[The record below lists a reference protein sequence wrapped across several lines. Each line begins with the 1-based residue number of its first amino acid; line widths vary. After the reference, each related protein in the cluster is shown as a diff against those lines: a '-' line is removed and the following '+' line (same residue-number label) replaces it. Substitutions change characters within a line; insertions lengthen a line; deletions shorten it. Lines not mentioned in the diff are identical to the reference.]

1 MKEKV
6 KSFLKCNWVFIFLVV
21 VLQVKSMMLLS
32 MLRTPGSASMNF
44 GIMYFTPPAI
54 WAHIAI
60 VTLIASFVYLF
71 KGKGRMWAAI
81 VIDILVTI
89 LFIADIWYY
98 RVNGT
103 FLSIRHIIEPGI
115 FNPIGKSLFNF
126 KPIDLLFLL
135 DFVILFLVYKF
146 TGLKNVKYKS
156 SLKTRLIAFI
166 SVFGISAIVIGFG
179 HYYLDIAKK
188 SDKVLFRIAWA
199 PFQTFSDISPLGYHG
214 YDIYY
219 YTNKEMTLT
228 DAEKNEIK
236 TWFDENKEDLPDNK
250 YKGMFEGKN
259 LIAIQVESLENF
271 VIGQKVYGQE
281 ITPNINKLLKN
292 SLYFDNIKEQN
303 NSGISSDCD
312 LMVNT
317 SMLPVRNGSTFFGYP
332 WTEYNTLQ
340 DLLNSK
346 GYNTI
351 STHPEVPGNWNW
363 AEAHKSFKADKIWDA
378 SQFDQSEVIGLGM
391 SDESYLKQI
400 GDKLKNEKQPFYT
413 FLVTLTSHGPFEV
426 PEDKQY
432 LNLPEDLNENML
444 GAYFQSVR
452 YTDEAIGKFINQLKE
467 EGLLENTV
475 IMLYGDHCGVHKF
488 YEDDIK
494 DSPLEGDWWKDNEK
508 EIPFMIYNPSIQGE
522 TISKEGG
529 QIDFLPTIAYL
540 LGFNRDAFDSTA
552 MGRVLV
558 NTNRNAIILND
569 GEIVGNPTPKEKAH
583 LEKSFNIADMVIQGN
598 YFKNNQ

>member
-126 KPIDLLFLL
+126 KPIDLLFLV

-228 DAEKNEIK
+228 DAQKNEIK

-432 LNLPEDLNENML
+432 LNLPQDLNENML

-598 YFKNNQ
+598 YFKNN

>member
-60 VTLIASFVYLF
+60 ITLIASFVYLF

-146 TGLKNVKYKS
+146 TGLKNIKYKS
-156 SLKTRLIAFI
+156 SLKTRLVAFI
-166 SVFGISAIVIGFG
+166 GVFGISAIVIGFG

-228 DAEKNEIK
+228 DAQKNEIK

-317 SMLPVRNGSTFFGYP
+317 SMLPVRDGSTFFGYP

-351 STHPEVPGNWNW
+351 STHPELPGNWNW

-378 SQFDQSEVIGLGM
+378 SQFNQSEVIGLGM

-400 GDKLKNEKQPFYT
+400 GDKLKKEKQPFYT

-432 LNLPEDLNENML
+432 LNLPEDLNKNML

-508 EIPFMIYNPSIQGE
+508 EIPFMIYNPSIKGE

-540 LGFNRDAFDSTA
+540 LGFNRDSFDNTS

-558 NTNRNAIILND
+558 NTNRNAIILNN

-598 YFKNNQ
+598 YFKNN

>member
-126 KPIDLLFLL
+126 KPIDLIFLL

-228 DAEKNEIK
+228 DAQKNEIK

-317 SMLPVRNGSTFFGYP
+317 SMLPVRDGSTFFGYP

-400 GDKLKNEKQPFYT
+400 GDKLKKEKQPFYT

-508 EIPFMIYNPSIQGE
+508 EIPFMIYNPSIKGE

-540 LGFNRDAFDSTA
+540 LGFNRDEFDSTA

-558 NTNRNAIILND
+558 NTNRNAIILNN
-569 GEIVGNPTPKEKAH
+569 GEIVGTPTPKEKAH

-598 YFKNNQ
+598 YFENN

>member
-228 DAEKNEIK
+228 DAQKNEIK

-317 SMLPVRNGSTFFGYP
+317 SMLPVRDGSTFFGYP

-400 GDKLKNEKQPFYT
+400 GDKLKKEKQPFYT

-508 EIPFMIYNPSIQGE
+508 EIPFMIYNPSIKGE

-540 LGFNRDAFDSTA
+540 LGFNRDKFDSTA

-558 NTNRNAIILND
+558 NTNRNAIILNN
-569 GEIVGNPTPKEKAH
+569 GEIVGTPTPREKAH

-598 YFKNNQ
+598 YFKNN

>member
-432 LNLPEDLNENML
+432 LNLPQDLNENML

-494 DSPLEGDWWKDNEK
+494 ESPLEGDWWKDNEK

>member
-126 KPIDLLFLL
+126 KPIDLLFLV

-228 DAEKNEIK
+228 DAQKNEIK

-317 SMLPVRNGSTFFGYP
+317 SMLPVRDGSTFFGYP

-400 GDKLKNEKQPFYT
+400 GDKLKKEKQPFYT

-508 EIPFMIYNPSIQGE
+508 EIPFMIYNPSIKGE

-558 NTNRNAIILND
+558 NTNRNAIILNN
-569 GEIVGNPTPKEKAH
+569 GEIVGTPTPKEKAH

-598 YFKNNQ
+598 YFKNN

>member
-228 DAEKNEIK
+228 DAQKNEIK

-317 SMLPVRNGSTFFGYP
+317 SMLPARDGSTFFGYP

-400 GDKLKNEKQPFYT
+400 GDKLKKEKQPFYT

-508 EIPFMIYNPSIQGE
+508 EIPFMIYNPSIKGE

-540 LGFNRDAFDSTA
+540 LGFNRDKFDSTA

-558 NTNRNAIILND
+558 NTNRNAIILNN
-569 GEIVGNPTPKEKAH
+569 GEIVGTPTPREKAH

-598 YFKNNQ
+598 YFKNN

>member
-146 TGLKNVKYKS
+146 TGLKNIKYKS
-156 SLKTRLIAFI
+156 SLKTRLVAFI
-166 SVFGISAIVIGFG
+166 GVFGISAIVIGFG

-228 DAEKNEIK
+228 DAQKNEIK

-317 SMLPVRNGSTFFGYP
+317 SMLPVRDGSTFFGYP

-363 AEAHKSFKADKIWDA
+363 AEAHKSFKSDKIWDA
-378 SQFDQSEVIGLGM
+378 SQFNQSEVIGLGM

-400 GDKLKNEKQPFYT
+400 GDKLKKEKQPFYT

-432 LNLPEDLNENML
+432 LNLPEDLNKNML

-452 YTDEAIGKFINQLKE
+452 YTDEAIGKFINQLEE

-508 EIPFMIYNPSIQGE
+508 EIPFMIYNPSIKGE

-540 LGFNRDAFDSTA
+540 LGFNRDSFDNTS

-558 NTNRNAIILND
+558 NTNRNAIILNN

-598 YFKNNQ
+598 YFKNN

>member
-228 DAEKNEIK
+228 EAQKNEIK

-426 PEDKQY
+426 PKDKQY

-494 DSPLEGDWWKDNEK
+494 DAPLEGDWWKDNEK
-508 EIPFMIYNPSIQGE
+508 EIPFMIYNPSIKGE

-540 LGFNRDAFDSTA
+540 LGFNRDAFESTS

-569 GEIVGNPTPKEKAH
+569 GEIIGNPTPKEKAH

-598 YFKNNQ
+598 YFKNN

>member
-60 VTLIASFVYLF
+60 VTLIASFIYLF

-126 KPIDLLFLL
+126 KPIDLLFLV

-156 SLKTRLIAFI
+156 RLKTRLIAFI

-228 DAEKNEIK
+228 DAQKNEIK

-317 SMLPVRNGSTFFGYP
+317 SMLPVRDGSTFFGYP

-400 GDKLKNEKQPFYT
+400 GDKLKKEKQPFYT

-508 EIPFMIYNPSIQGE
+508 EIPFMIYNPSIKGE

-558 NTNRNAIILND
+558 NTNRNAIILNN
-569 GEIVGNPTPKEKAH
+569 GEIVGTPTPKEKAH

-598 YFKNNQ
+598 YFKNN

>member
-6 KSFLKCNWVFIFLVV
+6 KGFLKCNWVFIFLVV
-21 VLQVKSMMLLS
+21 ILQLKSMMLLS
-32 MLRTPGSASMNF
+32 MLRTPDSASMNF
-44 GIMYFTPPAI
+44 ATMYFTPPAW

-60 VTLIASFVYLF
+60 ITLIASFVYLF
-71 KGKGRMWAAI
+71 KGKGRIRTAV

-103 FLSIRHIIEPGI
+103 FLSIRHLIEPNI

-135 DFVILFLVYKF
+135 DFVILFFVYNF
-146 TGLKNVKYKS
+146 TGLKNIKYKS
-156 SLKTRLIAFI
+156 TLKTRLMAFGSI
-166 SVFGISAIVIGFG
+166 FVISAAVIGFS
-179 HYYLDIAKK
+179 HNYIDIQGK
-188 SDKVLFRIAWA
+188 SDKSFLRIAWA
-199 PFQTFSDISPLGYHG
+199 PFQTFSDTSPLGYHG
-214 YDIYY
+214 YDVYY
-219 YTNKEMTLT
+219 YASRGTDLS

-236 TWFDENKEDLPDNK
+236 TWFDENKEDLPDNE
-250 YKGMFEGKN
+250 YKGIFEGKN

-271 VIGQKVYGQE
+271 VIGKEVYGQE
-281 ITPNINKLLKN
+281 ITPNINKLLKH

-317 SMLPVRNGSTFFGYP
+317 SMLPVRDGSTFFGYP
-332 WTEYNTLQ
+332 CTEYNTLQ
-340 DLLNSK
+340 DLLNSR

-363 AEAHKSFKADKIWDA
+363 AEAHKSFRADKIWDA
-378 SQFDQSEVIGLGM
+378 NQFDQSELIGLGM
-391 SDESYLKQI
+391 SDESYLRQV
-400 GDKLKNEKQPFYT
+400 GERLKTEKQPFYT
-413 FLVTLTSHGPFEV
+413 FLVTLTSHGPFEI

-432 LNLPEDLNENML
+432 LDLPKDLNENML

-467 EGLLENTV
+467 ENLLDNTV

-488 YEDDIK
+488 YEEDIK
-494 DSPLEGDWWKDNEK
+494 NAPLEGDWWKDNGK
-508 EIPFMIYNPSIQGE
+508 EIPFLVYNPSLKGE
-522 TISKEGG
+522 IISKEGG

-540 LGFNRDAFDSTA
+540 LGFNRDAFENTS

-558 NTNRNAIILND
+558 NTNRNSIILND
-569 GEIVGNPTPKEKAH
+569 GEIVGNPTKEEKEH
-583 LEKSFNIADMVIQGN
+583 LEKSFRISDMVIQGN
-598 YFKNNQ
+598 YFKNNK

>member
-6 KSFLKCNWVFIFLVV
+6 KRFFKCNWVFIFLVIT
-21 VLQVKSMMLLS
+21 LQIKSMLLLS
-32 MLRTPGSASMNF
+32 MLRTPGST
-44 GIMYFTPPAI
+44 GINLSSMYFTPPAW

-71 KGKGRMWAAI
+71 KGKGRMWSAI
-81 VIDILVTI
+81 VIDILVTL
-89 LFIADIWYY
+89 LFVADIWYY

-115 FNPIGKSLFNF
+115 FNPVGKSLFNF
-126 KPIDLLFLL
+126 APVDLVFIV
-135 DFVILFLVYKF
+135 DFILLFLVYNF

-156 SLKTRLIAFI
+156 NIKTRLIAFI
-166 SVFGISAIVIGFG
+166 CVFGLSATVIGVT

-199 PFQTFSDISPLGYHG
+199 PFQTYSDISPLGYHG
-214 YDIYY
+214 YDIFYY
-219 YTNKEMTLT
+219 SNREQSLS
-228 DAEKNEIK
+228 DAQKNEIK
-236 TWFDENKEDLPDNK
+236 NWFNENKEDLPDNK
-250 YKGMFEGKN
+250 YKGMLEGKN

-303 NSGISSDCD
+303 NAGFSSDCD

-317 SMLPVRNGSTFFGYP
+317 SVLPVREGSTFFGYP

-340 DLLNSK
+340 KLLNSK

-363 AEAHKSFKADKIWDA
+363 AEAHKSFEADKIWDE
-378 SQFDQSEVIGLGM
+378 SQFDQSEIIGLGM
-391 SDESYLKQI
+391 SDESYLRQV

-413 FLVTLTSHGPFEV
+413 FLVTLTSHGPFEM
-426 PEDKQY
+426 PKDKQY
-432 LNLPEDLNENML
+432 LDLPEDLNNNML

-452 YTDEAIGKFINQLKE
+452 YTDQAIGDFLNQLKE
-467 EGLLENTV
+467 DGLLDNTV
-475 IMLYGDHCGVHKF
+475 IMLYGDHGGVHKF
-488 YEDDIK
+488 YEDEIK
-494 DSPLEGDWWKDNEK
+494 DAPLAGDWWKDDNK
-508 EIPFMIYNPSIQGE
+508 EIPFLIYNPSIKGE

-540 LGFNRDAFDSTA
+540 LGFNRDAFDSTS

-558 NTNRNAIILND
+558 NTNRNATILND
-569 GEIVGNPTPKEKAH
+569 GTIVGTPTLEEKAH

-598 YFKNNQ
+598 YFKNN

>member
-303 NSGISSDCD
+303 NSGTSSDCD

-432 LNLPEDLNENML
+432 LNLPQDLNENML

-508 EIPFMIYNPSIQGE
+508 EIPFMMYNPSIQGE

-598 YFKNNQ
+598 YFKNN

>member
-21 VLQVKSMMLLS
+21 VLQIKSMMLLS

-126 KPIDLLFLL
+126 KPIDLLFLV

-156 SLKTRLIAFI
+156 RLKTRLIAFI

-228 DAEKNEIK
+228 DAQKNEIK

-317 SMLPVRNGSTFFGYP
+317 SMLPVRDGSTFFGYP

-400 GDKLKNEKQPFYT
+400 GDKLKKEKQPFYT

-508 EIPFMIYNPSIQGE
+508 EIPFMIYNPSIKGE

-540 LGFNRDAFDSTA
+540 LGFNRDKFDSTA

-558 NTNRNAIILND
+558 NTNRNAIILNN
-569 GEIVGNPTPKEKAH
+569 GEIVGTTTPKEKAH

-598 YFKNNQ
+598 YFKNN

>member
-146 TGLKNVKYKS
+146 TVLKNVKYKS

-228 DAEKNEIK
+228 DAQKNEIK

-271 VIGQKVYGQE
+271 VIGQKVYDQE

-426 PEDKQY
+426 PENKQY
-432 LNLPEDLNENML
+432 LNLPQDLNENML

-598 YFKNNQ
+598 YFKNN

>member
-228 DAEKNEIK
+228 DAQKNEIK

-250 YKGMFEGKN
+250 YNGMFEGKN

-363 AEAHKSFKADKIWDA
+363 AEAHKSFKADKIWDS

-432 LNLPEDLNENML
+432 LNLPQDLNENML

-552 MGRVLV
+552 MGRILV

-569 GEIVGNPTPKEKAH
+569 GKIVGNPTPKEKAH

-598 YFKNNQ
+598 YFKNN

>member
-378 SQFDQSEVIGLGM
+378 SQFDKSEVIGLGM

-432 LNLPEDLNENML
+432 LNLPQDLNENML

>member
-126 KPIDLLFLL
+126 KPIDLLFLV

-228 DAEKNEIK
+228 DAQKNEIK

-317 SMLPVRNGSTFFGYP
+317 SMLPVRDGSTFFGYP

-400 GDKLKNEKQPFYT
+400 GDKLKKEKQPFYT

-508 EIPFMIYNPSIQGE
+508 EIPFMIYNPSIKGE

-540 LGFNRDAFDSTA
+540 LGFNRDKFDSTA

-558 NTNRNAIILND
+558 NTNRNAIILNN
-569 GEIVGNPTPKEKAH
+569 GEIVGTPTPREKAH

-598 YFKNNQ
+598 YFKNN

>member
-126 KPIDLLFLL
+126 KPIDLIFLL

-156 SLKTRLIAFI
+156 SLKTRLIEFI

-228 DAEKNEIK
+228 DAQKNEIK

-317 SMLPVRNGSTFFGYP
+317 SMLPVRDGSTFFGYP

-378 SQFDQSEVIGLGM
+378 SQFNQSEVIGLGM

-400 GDKLKNEKQPFYT
+400 GDKLKKEKQPFYT

-508 EIPFMIYNPSIQGE
+508 EIPFMIYNPSIKGE

-540 LGFNRDAFDSTA
+540 LGFNRDKFDSTA

-558 NTNRNAIILND
+558 NTNRNAIILNN
-569 GEIVGNPTPKEKAH
+569 GEIVGTPTPKEKAH

-598 YFKNNQ
+598 YFKNN

>member
-44 GIMYFTPPAI
+44 GIMYFTPHAI

-214 YDIYY
+214 YDMYY
-219 YTNKEMTLT
+219 YTNKEMILT
-228 DAEKNEIK
+228 DTEKNEIK

-432 LNLPEDLNENML
+432 LNLPQDLNENML

-598 YFKNNQ
+598 YFKNN

>member
-228 DAEKNEIK
+228 EAQKNEIK

-426 PEDKQY
+426 PKDKQY

-494 DSPLEGDWWKDNEK
+494 DAPLEGDWWKDNEK
-508 EIPFMIYNPSIQGE
+508 EIPFMIYNPSIKGE

-540 LGFNRDAFDSTA
+540 LGFNRDAFESTS
-552 MGRVLV
+552 MLRVLV

-598 YFKNNQ
+598 YFKNN

>member
-71 KGKGRMWAAI
+71 KGKGRMWSAI

-126 KPIDLLFLL
+126 KPIDLLFLV

-166 SVFGISAIVIGFG
+166 SVFAISAIVIGFG

-228 DAEKNEIK
+228 DAQKNEIK
-236 TWFDENKEDLPDNK
+236 TWFDENKEDLSDNK

-317 SMLPVRNGSTFFGYP
+317 SMLPVRDGSTFFGYP

-400 GDKLKNEKQPFYT
+400 GDKLKKEKQPFYT

-508 EIPFMIYNPSIQGE
+508 EIPFMIYNPSIKGE

-540 LGFNRDAFDSTA
+540 LGFNRDKFDSTA

-558 NTNRNAIILND
+558 NTNRNAIILNN
-569 GEIVGNPTPKEKAH
+569 GEIVGTPTPREKAH

-598 YFKNNQ
+598 YFKNN

>member
-60 VTLIASFVYLF
+60 ITLIASFVYLF

-146 TGLKNVKYKS
+146 TGLKNIKYKS
-156 SLKTRLIAFI
+156 SLKTRLVAFI
-166 SVFGISAIVIGFG
+166 GVFGISAIVIGFG

-228 DAEKNEIK
+228 DAQKNEVK

-317 SMLPVRNGSTFFGYP
+317 SMLPVRDGSTFFGYP

-378 SQFDQSEVIGLGM
+378 SQFNQSEVIGLGM

-400 GDKLKNEKQPFYT
+400 GDKLKKEKQPFYT

-432 LNLPEDLNENML
+432 LNLPEDLNKNML

-508 EIPFMIYNPSIQGE
+508 EIPFMIYNPSIKGE

-540 LGFNRDAFDSTA
+540 LGFNRDSFDNTS

-558 NTNRNAIILND
+558 NTNRNAIILNN

-598 YFKNNQ
+598 YFKNN

>member
-126 KPIDLLFLL
+126 KPIDLLFLV

-156 SLKTRLIAFI
+156 RLKTRLIAFI

-228 DAEKNEIK
+228 DAQKNEIK

-317 SMLPVRNGSTFFGYP
+317 SMLPVRDGSTFFGYP

-400 GDKLKNEKQPFYT
+400 GDKLKKEKQPFYT

-475 IMLYGDHCGVHKF
+475 IMIYGDHCGVHKF

-508 EIPFMIYNPSIQGE
+508 EIPFMIYNPSIKGE

-540 LGFNRDAFDSTA
+540 LGFNRDKFDSTA

-558 NTNRNAIILND
+558 NTNRNAIILNN
-569 GEIVGNPTPKEKAH
+569 GEIVGTPTPKEKAH

-598 YFKNNQ
+598 YFKNN

>member
-71 KGKGRMWAAI
+71 KDKGRMWAAI

-126 KPIDLLFLL
+126 KPIDLLFLV

-228 DAEKNEIK
+228 DAQKNEIK

-317 SMLPVRNGSTFFGYP
+317 SMLPVRDGSTFFGYP

-378 SQFDQSEVIGLGM
+378 SQFNQSEVIGLGM

-400 GDKLKNEKQPFYT
+400 GDKLKKEKQPFYT

-508 EIPFMIYNPSIQGE
+508 EIPFMIYNPSIKGE

-552 MGRVLV
+552 MGRVLL
-558 NTNRNAIILND
+558 NTNRNAIILNN
-569 GEIVGNPTPKEKAH
+569 GEIVGTPTPREKAH

-598 YFKNNQ
+598 YFKNN

>member
-126 KPIDLLFLL
+126 KPIDLLFLV

-156 SLKTRLIAFI
+156 RLKTRLIAFI

-228 DAEKNEIK
+228 DAQKNEIK

-317 SMLPVRNGSTFFGYP
+317 SMLPVRDGSTFFGYP

-400 GDKLKNEKQPFYT
+400 GDKLKKEKQPFYT

-508 EIPFMIYNPSIQGE
+508 EIPFMIYNPSIKGE

-529 QIDFLPTIAYL
+529 QIDFLPTVAYL

-558 NTNRNAIILND
+558 NTNRNAIILNN
-569 GEIVGNPTPKEKAH
+569 GEIVGTPTPIEKAH

-598 YFKNNQ
+598 YFKNN

>member
-60 VTLIASFVYLF
+60 ITLIASFVYLF

-146 TGLKNVKYKS
+146 TGLKNIKYKS
-156 SLKTRLIAFI
+156 SLKTRLVAFI
-166 SVFGISAIVIGFG
+166 GVFGISAIVIGFG

-228 DAEKNEIK
+228 DAQKNEIK

-317 SMLPVRNGSTFFGYP
+317 SMLPVRDGSTFFGYP

-378 SQFDQSEVIGLGM
+378 SQFNQSEVIGLGM

-400 GDKLKNEKQPFYT
+400 GDKLKKEKQPFYT

-432 LNLPEDLNENML
+432 LNLPEDLNKNML

-508 EIPFMIYNPSIQGE
+508 EIPFMIYNPSIKGE

-529 QIDFLPTIAYL
+529 QIDFLPTIAYI
-540 LGFNRDAFDSTA
+540 LGFNRDSFDNTS

-558 NTNRNAIILND
+558 NTNRNAIILNN

-598 YFKNNQ
+598 YFKNN

>member
-432 LNLPEDLNENML
+432 LNLPQDLNENML

>member
-126 KPIDLLFLL
+126 KPIDLLFLV

-432 LNLPEDLNENML
+432 LNLPQDLNENML

-598 YFKNNQ
+598 YFKNN

>member
-228 DAEKNEIK
+228 DAQKNEIK

-432 LNLPEDLNENML
+432 LNLPQDLNENML

-467 EGLLENTV
+467 EGLLDNTV

-488 YEDDIK
+488 YKDDIK

-569 GEIVGNPTPKEKAH
+569 GKIVGNPTPKEKAH

-598 YFKNNQ
+598 YFKNN

>member
-228 DAEKNEIK
+228 DAQKNEIK

-432 LNLPEDLNENML
+432 LNLPQDLNENML

-508 EIPFMIYNPSIQGE
+508 EIPFMIYNPRIQGE

-598 YFKNNQ
+598 YFKNN

>member
-126 KPIDLLFLL
+126 KPIDLLFLV

-156 SLKTRLIAFI
+156 SL
-166 SVFGISAIVIGFG
+166 FGISAIVIGFG

-228 DAEKNEIK
+228 DAQKNEIK

-271 VIGQKVYGQE
+271 VIGQKVYGQD

-317 SMLPVRNGSTFFGYP
+317 SILPVRDGSTFFGYP

-400 GDKLKNEKQPFYT
+400 GDKLKKEKQPFYT

-508 EIPFMIYNPSIQGE
+508 EIPFMIYNPSIKGE

-540 LGFNRDAFDSTA
+540 LGFNRDKFDSTA

-558 NTNRNAIILND
+558 NTNRNAIILNN
-569 GEIVGNPTPKEKAH
+569 GEIVGTPTPKEKAH

-598 YFKNNQ
+598 YFKNN

>member
-71 KGKGRMWAAI
+71 KGKGRMWAGI

-228 DAEKNEIK
+228 DAQKNEIK

-271 VIGQKVYGQE
+271 VIGQKVYGQD

-317 SMLPVRNGSTFFGYP
+317 SILPVRDGSTFFGYP

-400 GDKLKNEKQPFYT
+400 GDKLKKEKQPFYT

-508 EIPFMIYNPSIQGE
+508 EIPFMIYNPSIKGE

-540 LGFNRDAFDSTA
+540 LGFNRDKFDSTA

-598 YFKNNQ
+598 YFKNN

>member
-71 KGKGRMWAAI
+71 NGKGRMWAAI

-228 DAEKNEIK
+228 DAQKNEIK

-250 YKGMFEGKN
+250 YKGMLEGKN
-259 LIAIQVESLENF
+259 LIALQVESLENF

-303 NSGISSDCD
+303 NAGTSSDCD

-363 AEAHKSFKADKIWDA
+363 AEAHKSFKVDKIWDA

-432 LNLPEDLNENML
+432 LNLPQDLNENML

-598 YFKNNQ
+598 YFKNN

>member
-126 KPIDLLFLL
+126 KQIDLLFLV

-228 DAEKNEIK
+228 DAQKNEIK

-271 VIGQKVYGQE
+271 VIGQKVYGQD

-317 SMLPVRNGSTFFGYP
+317 SILPVRDGSTFFGYP

-378 SQFDQSEVIGLGM
+378 SQVDQSEVIGLGM

-400 GDKLKNEKQPFYT
+400 GDKLKKEKQPFYT

-508 EIPFMIYNPSIQGE
+508 EIPFMIYNPSIKGE

-540 LGFNRDAFDSTA
+540 LGFNRDKFDSTA

-558 NTNRNAIILND
+558 NTNRNAIILNN
-569 GEIVGNPTPKEKAH
+569 GEIVGTPTPKEKAH

-598 YFKNNQ
+598 YFKNN

>member
-6 KSFLKCNWVFIFLVV
+6 KSFFKCNWVFIFLVIT
-21 VLQVKSMMLLS
+21 LQIKSMLLLS
-32 MLRTPGSASMNF
+32 MLRTPGSRGINF
-44 GIMYFTPPAI
+44 DLMYFTPPAW

-71 KGKGRMWAAI
+71 KGKGRMWAGI

-89 LFIADIWYY
+89 LFVADIWYY

-146 TGLKNVKYKS
+146 TGLKNIKYKS
-156 SLKTRLIAFI
+156 SLKTRLVAFI
-166 SVFGISAIVIGFG
+166 GVFGISAIVIGFG

-378 SQFDQSEVIGLGM
+378 SQFDKSEVIGLGM

-432 LNLPEDLNENML
+432 LNLPQDLNENML

-508 EIPFMIYNPSIQGE
+508 EIPFMIYNPSIKGE

-540 LGFNRDAFDSTA
+540 LGFNRDSFDNTS

-558 NTNRNAIILND
+558 NTNRNAIILNN

-598 YFKNNQ
+598 YFKNN

>member
-1 MKEKV
+1 MKKKV

-228 DAEKNEIK
+228 DAQKNEIK

-317 SMLPVRNGSTFFGYP
+317 SMLPVRDGSTFFGYP

-432 LNLPEDLNENML
+432 LNLPQDLNENML

-540 LGFNRDAFDSTA
+540 LGFNRDKFDSTA

-558 NTNRNAIILND
+558 NTNRNAIILNN
-569 GEIVGNPTPKEKAH
+569 GEIVGTPTPREKAH

-598 YFKNNQ
+598 YFKNN